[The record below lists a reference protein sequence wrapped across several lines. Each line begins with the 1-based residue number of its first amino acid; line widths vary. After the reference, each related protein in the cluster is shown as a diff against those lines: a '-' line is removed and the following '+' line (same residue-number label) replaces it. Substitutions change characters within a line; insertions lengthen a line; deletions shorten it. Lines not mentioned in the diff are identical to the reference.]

1 MASSSAAAQPP
12 SHLPCIRALHLNA
25 ASAAAVLDVA
35 AAVKHDQE
43 TSGQQA
49 ILALRALGEAKTWS
63 EVALSAPSWA
73 KVSALRTQLISES
86 DSLIPI
92 VTLINPRALYLYE
105 KAMVVQLNAG
115 VAPLKSFLTMDQDVG
130 LLIPL
135 SPASSAA
142 TKSKSES
149 LDEDEDEDEDED
161 LLLVTAWDETRG
173 EERYRLALAAG
184 RKAFVVSGTAMLR
197 VEGREPLVAVVFCLA
212 SGTGGEG

>member
-86 DSLIPI
+86 DSVRHTRPSLPPFS
-92 VTLINPRALYLYE
+92 TA
-105 KAMVVQLNAG
+105 
-115 VAPLKSFLTMDQDVG
+115 
-130 LLIPL
+130 
-135 SPASSAA
+135 
-142 TKSKSES
+142 
-149 LDEDEDEDEDED
+149 LDE
-161 LLLVTAWDETRG
+161 LTN
-173 EERYRLALAAG
+173 
-184 RKAFVVSGTAMLR
+184 S
-197 VEGREPLVAVVFCLA
+197 PP
-212 SGTGGEG
+212 SSSQS

>member
-1 MASSSAAAQPP
+1 
-12 SHLPCIRALHLNA
+12 
-25 ASAAAVLDVA
+25 
-35 AAVKHDQE
+35 
-43 TSGQQA
+43 
-49 ILALRALGEAKTWS
+49 
-63 EVALSAPSWA
+63 
-73 KVSALRTQLISES
+73 
-86 DSLIPI
+86 
-92 VTLINPRALYLYE
+92 
-105 KAMVVQLNAG
+105 MVVQLNAG

-135 SPASSAA
+135 PPASSAA

-149 LDEDEDEDEDED
+149 LDDEEDED